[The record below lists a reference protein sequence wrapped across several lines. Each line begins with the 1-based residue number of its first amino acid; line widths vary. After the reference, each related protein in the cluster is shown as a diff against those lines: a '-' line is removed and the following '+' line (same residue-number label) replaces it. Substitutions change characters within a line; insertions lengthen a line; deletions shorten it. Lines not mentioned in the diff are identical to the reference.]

1 MIEIVAIFAIH
12 FGVNRFIVLYRG
24 APHQSFNVIT
34 LRYFHLLH
42 FENISVL
49 SAFVWE
55 KILYYLIM
63 VLAGRIITSFGS
75 AFVPPSAT
83 PEFQN
88 VDLLYNVI
96 NEYNVVGI
104 FYFVNL

>member
-1 MIEIVAIFAIH
+1 
-12 FGVNRFIVLYRG
+12 
-24 APHQSFNVIT
+24 
-34 LRYFHLLH
+34 
-42 FENISVL
+42 
-49 SAFVWE
+49 
-55 KILYYLIM
+55 M